1 MASLATTLSPQKVIT
16 SYEPSKSEK
25 CPNGSGTVNVW
36 ENKLQGTNCY
46 HCKKIYD
53 DAKKWE
59 EDYGVVKTYE
69 LHVAHSLCSQS

>member
-1 MASLATTLSPQKVIT
+1 MTTLTPLKVIT

-25 CPNGSGTVNVW
+25 CPTGSGTVGVW
-36 ENKLQGTNCY
+36 ENKLQATECF
-46 HCKKIYD
+46 HCRKIYQ

-59 EDYGVVKTYE
+59 EDHDGEKREYE